1 MLRRAATNAYSW
13 WWASHIRTKQS
24 KWLEQSLQD
33 MEEIVAETLKII
45 DDSGDSFAQRAEM
58 YYRKRPELINFV
70 EEAFR
75 AYRSLAEKY
84 DHLSKELQSANRT
97 IATVFPE
104 QVHYRI
110 DEEEFEDAES
120 GFHETN
126 SSFPNIN
133 NQTEKQC
140 NIPKPPSIPKKVFR
154 SPSMLLSRKGTTKKS
169 LNHAKSVSNLKVQ
182 CSGLSE
188 VEALAEVDKL
198 QKDILALQTEKEFV
212 RSSYEH
218 SYEKYWEIEDE
229 ITGMQKRVYALQDE
243 FSISTVI
250 EDNDARALMATTAL
264 NSCKETLNKLKEVQS
279 QSSEEAREAY
289 QKVKEA
295 HSKFESLRGNFIS
308 KQTNPQDEETDS
320 KSKDEEEI
328 VLSLEEEEDTL
339 EHDIGMLQER
349 IKEKLEENSG
359 NSLTMNEI
367 AKMIDELV
375 SKVVSLE
382 TKVTSQ
388 NGLVKRLIS
397 EADELQTNIQ
407 SLEEDKEV
415 LIEDSEN
422 CNKRMKELEEELKK
436 VKTLNQS
443 VKSRDKNL
451 HTHFHEANFSLEHL
465 SGRLKNVKLDEE
477 EENMELHKNTS
488 SSDGKLNE
496 DFEKHVDEFLSDNLE
511 IMNDDVE
518 TTNEDKEDRD
528 TNIDEVINE
537 DDDKSGLKENVDFK
551 TEEKQEI
558 TQQDKDD
565 LPETTSKVEDE
576 PLDLEPAE
584 EKDQANLNQM
594 LVNGSD
600 DREKIMLEEY
610 TSVLKNYND
619 VSDKLNNVENKNRNS
634 IFELALQ
641 VRELKNVVATKD
653 EEIHIL
659 NKKLTSSE
667 PNSDESPRVTLSEEV
682 PLENADQEDNAQG
695 PETLSSDIASTSTEN
710 QQQPVENTG
719 HFDVSPIGRT
729 RLIVVREKPTDKP
742 HSLSPLEKKL
752 RLEIDDLLEENLEFW
767 LRFSTSVHQVQQFQK
782 SLQDLKAELRK
793 ARHNN
798 FFSEIKNSSKV
809 IQSEIKPIYMHL
821 REIRTELSLWLEH
834 NEVLQDDL
842 QARHPSLCNL
852 QDEIASAANPVTPSK
867 RVELSEYQAAKF
879 QGEVL
884 NVKQESN
891 KVSSELQE
899 GLSYVKGL
907 KIEVEKILEELS
919 QIMGVNNPD
928 HMKQSS
934 SRAKLPLKSFLF
946 GIKLKK
952 QKQSMF
958 ACVNPTLQKQ
968 YSDLTAANDAPI

>member
-1 MLRRAATNAYSW
+1 
-13 WWASHIRTKQS
+13 
-24 KWLEQSLQD
+24 
-33 MEEIVAETLKII
+33 MEEIVGETLKII

-75 AYRSLAEKY
+75 AYRALAEKY

-110 DEEEFEDAES
+110 DDEEEFEDGES
-120 GFHETN
+120 GFRETN
-126 SSFPNIN
+126 SPSPNIN

-154 SPSMLLSRKGTTKKS
+154 SPSMLLSRKGTIKRS
-169 LNHAKSVSNLKVQ
+169 LSTAKSVSNSTVQ

-188 VEALAEVDKL
+188 VEALAEIDKL
-198 QKDILALQTEKEFV
+198 QKDILAMQTEKEFV

-218 SYEKYWEIEDE
+218 SYEKYWEIEDK
-229 ITGMQKRVYALQDE
+229 ITVMQKRVYTLQDE
-243 FSISTVI
+243 FRISTVI
-250 EDNDARALMATTAL
+250 EDNEARALMAATAL

-295 HSKFESLRGNFIS
+295 HYKFENLRGNFSS
-308 KQTNPQDEETDS
+308 KQPNQDEKTDS
-320 KSKDEEEI
+320 ESKD
-328 VLSLEEEEDTL
+328 EEDTL
-339 EHDIGMLQER
+339 EHDIEMLQER
-349 IKEKLEENSG
+349 IKEKLGEDSG
-359 NSLTMNEI
+359 NSLTMKEI

-375 SKVVSLE
+375 SKVVSFE
-382 TKVTSQ
+382 TKVNSH

-397 EADELQTNIQ
+397 EADELQTNVQ

-415 LIEDSEN
+415 LIEDSDN
-422 CNKRMKELEEELKK
+422 SKKRMKELEDELNR

-443 VKSRDKNL
+443 VKSQDNNL
-451 HTHFHEANFSLEHL
+451 QTYFHEASFNLEHL

-477 EENMELHKNTS
+477 EENSVLSKNTS
-488 SSDGKLNE
+488 FSDGKLSE
-496 DFEKHVDEFLSDNLE
+496 DFKKHLHEFLSDNLE
-511 IMNDDVE
+511 IVNDVKI
-518 TTNEDKEDRD
+518 TNAEKEDHD
-528 TNIDEVINE
+528 ANIDEVVNE
-537 DDDKSGLKENVDFK
+537 DDR
-551 TEEKQEI
+551 
-558 TQQDKDD
+558 QDKDG
-565 LPETTSKVEDE
+565 LSEMTSNVEVE

-584 EKDQANLNQM
+584 GKDQTNLNQM
-594 LVNGSD
+594 LINGSD
-600 DREKIMLEEY
+600 NREKIMLEEY

-667 PNSDESPRVTLSEEV
+667 PNSDESPRTTLSEEA
-682 PLENADQEDNAQG
+682 PCGNAEQGDNTQG
-695 PETLSSDIASTSTEN
+695 SETLSSDIVSTSVEE
-710 QQQPVENTG
+710 QQQPDENTG
-719 HFDVSPIGRT
+719 NFNESSIGRT
-729 RLIVVREKPTDKP
+729 RLIVVREKHIDKP
-742 HSLSPLEKKL
+742 HSLSPLERKL

-782 SLQDLKAELRK
+782 SLLDLKAEVRRAK
-793 ARHNN
+793 HNN
-798 FFSEIKNSSKV
+798 LFSENKNSSKI
-809 IQSEIKPIYMHL
+809 IQSEIKPIFMHL

-842 QARHPSLCNL
+842 QARHPSLCSL
-852 QDEIASAANPVTPSK
+852 QDEIASAANPDTSAK
-867 RVELSEYQAAKF
+867 TVELSEYQAAKF

-899 GLSYVKGL
+899 GLTYVQGL
-907 KIEVEKILEELS
+907 KFEVEKILEELS

-928 HMKQSS
+928 HIKQSS
-934 SRAKLPLKSFLF
+934 SRTKLPLKSFLF
-946 GIKLKK
+946 GMKLKK

-958 ACVNPTLQKQ
+958 ACVNPTLQRQ